1 MTCGNRKKEN
11 YSVLADKPWYN
22 EFSKMSTA
30 YCGFWMEKL
39 GVRMGDSFGVR
50 SVCVWI
56 LSYAWIFVRNYWIS
70 LLGKNRKKTRTFW
83 QYCIFN
89 KTLQPMPAFTVC
101 FDVTI
106 HFCVFLLNY
115 GHLVAVTVGWWL
127 IYWILNELDEYSFVG
142 YSVWSVCGFYS
153 WSYSLLQFSL
163 AYFLA
168 AWIWGC
174 LLRDQIPMPIGRVC
188 QLPFCGSFIILL
200 LSLWPQL
207 ARSLYQEMKE
217 HRRAQRRE
225 ICWKW
230 TPALQTPSSL
240 PNSGRS
246 N

>member
-1 MTCGNRKKEN
+1 MDFGWKNL
-11 YSVLADKPWYN
+11 VLGWG
-22 EFSKMSTA
+22 THLV
-30 YCGFWMEKL
+30 L
-39 GVRMGDSFGVR
+39 GVC
-50 SVCVWI
+50 VCVWI